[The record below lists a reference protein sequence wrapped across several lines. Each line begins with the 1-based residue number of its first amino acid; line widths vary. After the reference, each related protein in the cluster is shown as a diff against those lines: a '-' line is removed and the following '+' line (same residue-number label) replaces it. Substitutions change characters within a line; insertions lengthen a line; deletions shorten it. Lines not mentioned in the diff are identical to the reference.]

1 MSRNEVGMKSCVNLK
16 TKMRL
21 GDGDLVE
28 KMF

>member
-21 GDGDLVE
+21 VDGGLVE